1 MGKKMKRKN
10 AGKKGRFNICVIG
23 AGYVGLVVASCFAK
37 LKNKVICVDSNQEKV
52 KLLKQSKIPNFE
64 PGLPAIIRDAVKKKR
79 LSFTTSISEAV
90 KKSDIIFIAVGTP
103 PRKDGEAD
111 LSAVENV
118 ARTIAQSLDS
128 YKLIVEKSTVPVQT
142 GIEIKKTIL
151 RYTSKRNKDF
161 DVASNPEFLREGK
174 AIDDFLYPDRIVIGV
189 ETKRAEKILKKLYE
203 PIKAPVLVTDI
214 NTAEIIKHASN
225 SFLATKISF
234 INAVARVCEEAGA
247 DVRKVA
253 EGIGMD
259 ARIGRRFLDAGIGF
273 GGSCFPKDVEA
284 FIGISKKL
292 GYRFNLLEEVKN
304 INISQRRHL
313 VSKIKEEL
321 WIIKDKNI
329 AVLGVSFKPDTDD
342 VRESPS
348 IDIINYLLEEGAK
361 VRVSDPKAL
370 SKASELLKGAH
381 FCKDPYIAVK
391 NADCLILATEWKEF
405 AELDFRRIKRLMR
418 YPFIA
423 DGRNFL
429 DRDKLRRAGFKYIGI
444 GR

>member
-1 MGKKMKRKN
+1 MKRKN